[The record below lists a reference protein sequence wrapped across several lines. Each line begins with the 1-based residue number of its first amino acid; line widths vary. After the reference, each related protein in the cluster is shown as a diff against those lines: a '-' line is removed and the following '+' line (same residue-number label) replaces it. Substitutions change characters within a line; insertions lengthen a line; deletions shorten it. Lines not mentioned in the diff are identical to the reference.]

1 MSSIPAGHAKPFDS
15 TPHLP
20 AAGLAGGV
28 SEDTTERT
36 LKPEIFNP
44 ATTEPTPEHM
54 LKWRKDTEPGK
65 VCLHPGV
72 ADDADHQRIEVYG
85 RAEPVGVKVHEV
97 LNTAAKSYLVEQ
109 AVAKKESIYLSHKR
123 EPLGKPYVRGHTL
136 PEKFAAGDV
145 GFGWPT
151 PQDVAGDQSKHLLH
165 PTERVTPES
174 ERQLYVKS
182 HANYDP
188 GEQRHRGYSWVAKD
202 GSIDP
207 SNYRFGGR
215 TEGGDKNG
223 VAKAINPALDESYKR
238 PPIVVDK
245 RLEDFRVVNSEGLG
259 TIKNLGH
266 GAKQLPTNHVYGMP
280 SQVRRLSGLW
290 RLVADHATRVA
301 QRAHMS
307 PRRWRVHVHTR
318 VLVQAPRS
326 PETPDQPPFTRPHPT
341 GPPHPVPTRTRAPP
355 CTAQGGPE
363 WGVRECIGNYTPE
376 EQQPDKD
383 LGRSIRPGWRNMGP
397 SSRIFGVPSIRSDVP
412 APALKSVADHQNY
425 GDEAGAATLLYPP
438 RFADGGVTQADFL
451 TAASKEE
458 VADIFRCAGFELD
471 DAQVEETYERAK
483 ALDSYGRVSV
493 QSFRMALNGEA

>member
-1 MSSIPAGHAKPFDS
+1 
-15 TPHLP
+15 
-20 AAGLAGGV
+20 V

-280 SQVRRLSGLW
+280 SQ
-290 RLVADHATRVA
+290 
-301 QRAHMS
+301 
-307 PRRWRVHVHTR
+307 
-318 VLVQAPRS
+318 
-326 PETPDQPPFTRPHPT
+326 
-341 GPPHPVPTRTRAPP
+341 
-355 CTAQGGPE
+355 GGPE